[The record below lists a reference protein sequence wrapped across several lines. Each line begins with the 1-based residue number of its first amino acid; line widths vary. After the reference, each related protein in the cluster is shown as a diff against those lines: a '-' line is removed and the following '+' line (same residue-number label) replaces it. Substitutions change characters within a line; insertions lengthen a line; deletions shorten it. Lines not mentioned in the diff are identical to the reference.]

1 VFEEKPK
8 YPPSHS
14 QAVLQ
19 NMPPE
24 DYSYKQ
30 SIINLFKNVPF
41 ILLLIS
47 YGKWCCLAAAGQNSF
62 SVLKAHRVLVAVVVV
77 CGRGSVRL
85 FQQPVLE
92 NPTGFKMPFVGLVKR
107 SYLAYKRVCL

>member
-1 VFEEKPK
+1 MFEEKPK

-19 NMPPE
+19 TKPPE

-30 SIINLFKNVPF
+30 SIINLFRNIPF

-47 YGKWCCLAAAGQNSF
+47 YGKWYYL
-62 SVLKAHRVLVAVVVV
+62 LVVWQK
-77 CGRGSVRL
+77 GSNVAQKHVE
-85 FQQPVLE
+85 F
-92 NPTGFKMPFVGLVKR
+92 
-107 SYLAYKRVCL
+107 